1 MLVALLLIAAA
12 NATAQ
17 SSYVGVSVMNGGTIA
32 GTVKWSG
39 PEPRGLDV
47 PVNKDP
53 QICDPESRKKINLE
67 RLIVGP
73 DSGVANTIVFLKNIA
88 SGKSM
93 RLPEARRSL
102 NQKQCRYEPHILLV
116 PQAATLAMKSSDHV
130 LHTVHMDGAASF
142 NVAFPFTDR
151 IVTRDMNVPGLV
163 NLRCNGGH
171 VWMNAEL
178 LVVPHPYYAVTDE
191 DGKFELTDVP
201 PGNYKIVAWHEGW
214 RVLGRETALD
224 V

>member
-1 MLVALLLIAAA
+1 
-12 NATAQ
+12 
-17 SSYVGVSVMNGGTIA
+17 
-32 GTVKWSG
+32 
-39 PEPRGLDV
+39 
-47 PVNKDP
+47 
-53 QICDPESRKKINLE
+53 
-67 RLIVGP
+67 
-73 DSGVANTIVFLKNIA
+73 
-88 SGKSM
+88 M

-191 DGKFELTDVP
+191 DGKFELVAPLRRWQRESQGVP
-201 PGNYKIVAWHEGW
+201 CASAAGMMYCGTSW
-214 RVLGRETALD
+214 RPQRYHFENSP
-224 V
+224 